1 MWTTVFVCDDITQT
15 EIMLVDSARAAALL
29 LLQASIR
36 VPNPT
41 MTSNAL
47 VIHEDDEFLVVNK
60 PPGMIVHEGSD
71 SLLEALDA
79 LGHDNI
85 DPCHRLDADTSGLLL
100 CAKKGS
106 TGRLIKCLNDEA
118 TIKRYRGIVRGSLAG
133 SSGSWTQSISPKA
146 EGRKN
151 PRGVSAS
158 RVEAVTDYRV
168 LKSTQYMTAV
178 DFVLRS
184 GRTHQIRK
192 HAACNR
198 HQILGDSRYGD
209 PKYAANMEKRYGFSG
224 MALHSALLAISIDST
239 DHVFEAPLPPT
250 WERLLQE
257 FGDLPAASDPAFV
270 MNEKRSRRDQEPR
283 RET

>member
-1 MWTTVFVCDDITQT
+1 
-15 EIMLVDSARAAALL
+15 MLVGSARAAALL

-36 VPNPT
+36 VPKPT

-47 VIHEDDEFLVVNK
+47 VVHEDDEFLVVNK

-168 LKSTQYMTAV
+168 LKSTQYMSAV

-184 GRTHQIRK
+184 RIT
-192 HAACNR
+192 
-198 HQILGDSRYGD
+198 RYASA
-209 PKYAANMEKRYGFSG
+209 PTG
-224 MALHSALLAISIDST
+224 MIQHR
-239 DHVFEAPLPPT
+239 V
-250 WERLLQE
+250 W
-257 FGDLPAASDPAFV
+257 
-270 MNEKRSRRDQEPR
+270 
-283 RET
+283 

>member
-1 MWTTVFVCDDITQT
+1 M
-15 EIMLVDSARAAALL
+15 
-29 LLQASIR
+29 
-36 VPNPT
+36 
-41 MTSNAL
+41 
-47 VIHEDDEFLVVNK
+47 
-60 PPGMIVHEGSD
+60 PPAG
-71 SLLEALDA
+71 
-79 LGHDNI
+79 
-85 DPCHRLDADTSGLLL
+85 ADTSGLLL

-168 LKSTQYMTAV
+168 LKSTQYMSAV

-209 PKYAANMEKRYGFSG
+209 QIATNMEKLWLQRDG
-224 MALHSALLAISIDST
+224 LHSALLAISIDST

-270 MNEKRSRRDQEPR
+270 MNEKRSRRHQQPR